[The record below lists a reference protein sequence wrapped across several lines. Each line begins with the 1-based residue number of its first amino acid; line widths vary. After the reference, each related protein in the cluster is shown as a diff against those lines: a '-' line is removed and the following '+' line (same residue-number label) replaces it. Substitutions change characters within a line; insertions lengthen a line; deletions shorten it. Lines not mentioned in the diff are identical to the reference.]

1 MKDRILFYFASAILI
16 FFVDSVRS
24 QEPSQRN
31 LPSGLQGGE
40 GIKKSPLGVRQ
51 QRIKRMI
58 VELEAQFSELAR
70 ALQKENP
77 EQAEKLVEA
86 FKSSKEMLLE
96 KRMDE
101 ITELLDLSK
110 LDSAGEEQKKTI
122 EDVKS
127 LIEFLLKDD
136 EESDRIKEEIKKLE
150 EWRDA
155 IDGLIKDE
163 NNLQKES
170 EIHSDK
176 DKALKDLDRQIGQLK
191 ELIKQQ
197 DELRADTEKESEKG
211 IDGLDG
217 IAEKQQEL
225 RKLTENIR
233 IYIKGEEQS
242 SSQGN

>member
-24 QEPSQRN
+24 QESSQRN

-136 EESDRIKEEIKKLE
+136 EESDRIKEEIK
-150 EWRDA
+150 
-155 IDGLIKDE
+155 
-163 NNLQKES
+163 
-170 EIHSDK
+170 
-176 DKALKDLDRQIGQLK
+176 
-191 ELIKQQ
+191 
-197 DELRADTEKESEKG
+197 
-211 IDGLDG
+211 
-217 IAEKQQEL
+217 
-225 RKLTENIR
+225 
-233 IYIKGEEQS
+233 
-242 SSQGN
+242 

>member
-1 MKDRILFYFASAILI
+1 M
-16 FFVDSVRS
+16 
-24 QEPSQRN
+24 
-31 LPSGLQGGE
+31 
-40 GIKKSPLGVRQ
+40 
-51 QRIKRMI
+51 
-58 VELEAQFSELAR
+58 
-70 ALQKENP
+70 
-77 EQAEKLVEA
+77 
-86 FKSSKEMLLE
+86 
-96 KRMDE
+96 
-101 ITELLDLSK
+101 SK

-197 DELRADTEKESEKG
+197 DELKADTEKESEKG

-225 RKLTENIR
+225 RKLTENLR
-233 IYIKGEEQS
+233 NDIKGEEQS
-242 SSQGN
+242 SSQGNESQDG